1 MSTSTLSTQEAD
13 HDQRLCMGLFL
24 AALDTT
30 IVSTSLVTITKSLKA
45 WSRSSWIVTSYL
57 LTYTGTLPR
66 STEAICLSITNQCRL
81 HDPMGKAQ

>member
-1 MSTSTLSTQEAD
+1 MSTSNRSTQEAD
-13 HDQRLCMGLFL
+13 HDQRLCLGLFL

-30 IVSTSLVTITKSLKA
+30 IVSTSLITITKSLKA
-45 WSRSSWIVTSYL
+45 WNRSSWIVTSYL

-66 STEAICLSITNQCRL
+66 LTEAICLSIVDLYRL